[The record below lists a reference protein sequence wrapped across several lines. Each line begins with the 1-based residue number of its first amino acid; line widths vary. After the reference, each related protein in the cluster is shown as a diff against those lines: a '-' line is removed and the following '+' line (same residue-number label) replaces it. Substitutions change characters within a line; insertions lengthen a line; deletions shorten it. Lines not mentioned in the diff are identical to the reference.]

1 MAAYQTLAESVQKV
15 NALQQ
20 EVAESRYE
28 AEAIQQQHDRE
39 VAELRAQHDAQRTV
53 FREQVDDLEQ
63 QLESSGQADLH
74 QREVA
79 VIRAEHQAELH
90 ELQQKV
96 GSIQDLQEQKEK
108 NQLKIDALQHR
119 VDNLPQEMAALKQM
133 LDEDAV
139 IRLSEIEINQILRQ
153 TIMTVEQSRD
163 EYERKAHD
171 L

>member
-1 MAAYQTLAESVQKV
+1 M
-15 NALQQ
+15 
-20 EVAESRYE
+20 
-28 AEAIQQQHDRE
+28 
-39 VAELRAQHDAQRTV
+39 
-53 FREQVDDLEQ
+53 
-63 QLESSGQADLH
+63 
-74 QREVA
+74 A